1 MPPSSGPQ
9 VPAPYS
15 EPAASVAPPAPAR
28 PIDQE
33 QTILLEQP
41 PRPPVRRT
49 RYRWLRSLRVRLT
62 LIFVCLAALLFIIL
76 GLVLNAVSARVLYA
90 DEQLGVTGEAAAI
103 VATQQHAFD
112 TQVNG
117 TVSAHCAGAIGYQQA
132 FQNTI
137 VQSLKTIHP
146 SIQSVYLLDRTGTVL
161 APDAAAVPVGSNAP
175 YLDMAQLRR
184 LWAQT
189 LQGSRR
195 AGTGSIG
202 AVSYF
207 SKDAKG
213 QTLGVTLLAERYRTA
228 SSCVNPSNGTL
239 GVVEVVTTFPRA
251 QTILG
256 TLHLVL
262 LLMLIA
268 IIVGGVLIGGPLI
281 SRALSP
287 LTRMTRAAQL
297 IARGDLSQRVRL
309 PHSGDEIGQLAD
321 SFDEMAA
328 RIQSAFA
335 VQQASEERMRQFI
348 ADASHEL
355 RTPLTSIRGFVDVL
369 LRGAKDDPDTAEEV
383 LLATRREAERMSRLV
398 NDLLT
403 LARLDVGRPM
413 ELQPVDIIGLVGEA
427 VDQGRIL
434 AGEREVSMHTDGAG
448 RLMLMAD
455 PDRIK
460 QVLLVLLDNALKY
473 GRQTPDGWVRVEVSR
488 NASAAII
495 TVTDNGEGI
504 AAEDLPHIFDRFY
517 RAQRAARARRLT
529 ETSQRAAVS
538 SRSRLPAPPESMP
551 RPPQR
556 EGSGLGLPIAQGI
569 VRAHGGMLTVRSQ
582 PSRGTQFTVTLP
594 THTPVR

>member
-1 MPPSSGPQ
+1 MLI
-9 VPAPYS
+9 A
-15 EPAASVAPPAPAR
+15 APPHSSDRNTPY
-28 PIDQE
+28 
-33 QTILLEQP
+33 
-41 PRPPVRRT
+41 RR
-49 RYRWLRSLRVRLT
+49 LRSLRVRLT
-62 LIFVCLAALLFIIL
+62 LTFVCLTAVLFIIL

-103 VATQQHAFD
+103 VATQQHTFD
-112 TQVNG
+112 VQVNG
-117 TVSAHCAGAIGYQQA
+117 TVSAGCAGAVSYQQA

-137 VQSLKTIHP
+137 VHGLKTIHP
-146 SIQSVYLLDRTGTVL
+146 SIQSVYLLDHAGTVL
-161 APDAAAVPVGSNAP
+161 APDNAAVPAGNTGP
-175 YLDMAQLRR
+175 YLDTTQLRK
-184 LWAQT
+184 LWTQV
-189 LQGSRR
+189 LQASRR

-207 SKDAKG
+207 RTNSKG
-213 QTLGVTLLAERYRTA
+213 QTLGVVLVAERYHTA
-228 SSCVNPSNGTL
+228 SSCVNPGNGAF
-239 GVVEVVTTFPRA
+239 GVVEVINTFPRA
-251 QTILG
+251 QAILG

-262 LLMLIA
+262 LLMLAA
-268 IIVGGVLIGGPLI
+268 ILIGGLLIGGALI
-281 SRALSP
+281 SQALSP
-287 LTRMTRAAQL
+287 LTRMTRATQL
-297 IARGDLSQRVRL
+297 IAHGDLSQRVRL
-309 PHSGDEIGQLAD
+309 PHRADEIGQLAD
-321 SFDEMAA
+321 SFDEMAS

-369 LRGAKDDPDTAEEV
+369 LRGAKDDPATAEEV
-383 LLATRREAERMSRLV
+383 LIATRREAERMSRLV

-413 ELQPVDIIGLVGEA
+413 EMQPVDFIGLVGEA

-460 QVLLVLLDNALKY
+460 QVLLILLDNALKY
-473 GRQTPDGWVRVEVSR
+473 GRQTPDGWVRVEVGR
-488 NASAAII
+488 TASTAII
-495 TVTDNGEGI
+495 TVTDNGDGI

-517 RAQRAARARRLT
+517 RAQRAARARRLI

-538 SRSRLPAPPESMP
+538 PRSAALGPSESPPRLA
-551 RPPQR
+551 QK

-569 VRAHGGMLTVRSQ
+569 VRAHGGTLTVRSQ
-582 PSRGTQFTVTLP
+582 PGRGTQFTITLP
-594 THTPVR
+594 TSKLVRQG

>member
-1 MPPSSGPQ
+1 PS
-9 VPAPYS
+9 
-15 EPAASVAPPAPAR
+15 
-28 PIDQE
+28 DQE
-33 QTILLEQP
+33 QTLLVAPPQP
-41 PRPPVRRT
+41 RSNGRIRFRR
-49 RYRWLRSLRVRLT
+49 LRSLRVRLT
-62 LIFVCLAALLFIIL
+62 LTFVGLAVILFLIL
-76 GLVLNAVSARVLYA
+76 GLVLNAISARVLYA
-90 DEQLGVTGEAAAI
+90 DEQLGVTGESAAI
-103 VATQQHAFD
+103 VATQQHTFD
-112 TQVNG
+112 AQVNG
-117 TVSAHCAGAIGYQQA
+117 AVSAACAGAISYQQA

-137 VQSLKTIHP
+137 VHSLKTIHP
-146 SIQSVYLLDRTGTVL
+146 SIQAVYLLDHTGTVL
-161 APDAAAVPVGSNAP
+161 APDGTAVPAGSSAP
-175 YLDMAQLRR
+175 YLDATQLRK
-184 LWAQT
+184 LWTQVSQA
-189 LQGSRR
+189 SRR

-202 AVSYF
+202 ATSYF
-207 SKDAKG
+207 SKDPKG
-213 QTLGVTLLAERYRTA
+213 QTLGVTLIAERYRTA
-228 SSCVNPSNGTL
+228 SSCVNPTNGAL
-239 GVVEVVTTFPRA
+239 GVVEIVTTFPRA
-251 QTILG
+251 QAILS

-262 LLMLIA
+262 LLMLLA
-268 IIVGGVLIGGPLI
+268 IILGGVLIGGPLV

-287 LTRMTRAAQL
+287 LTRMTQAARL

-321 SFDEMAA
+321 SFDEMAS
-328 RIQSAFA
+328 RIQTAFA

-369 LRGAKDDPDTAEEV
+369 LRGAKDDPATAEEV
-383 LLATRREAERMSRLV
+383 LIATRREAERMSRLV

-413 ELQPVDIIGLVGEA
+413 ELQPVDTIGLVGEA

-473 GRQTPDGWVRVEVSR
+473 GRQAPSGWVRVEVSR
-488 NASAAII
+488 NAGAAII

-504 AAEDLPHIFDRFY
+504 APEDLPHIFDRFY
-517 RAQRAARARRLT
+517 RAQRAARARRLI

-538 SRSRLPAPPESMP
+538 PRPALPAPTEPAP
-551 RPPQR
+551 RPPQK

-569 VRAHGGMLTVRSQ
+569 VRAHGGTLTVRSEVG
-582 PSRGTQFTVTLP
+582 RGTQFTITLP
-594 THTPVR
+594 AHTPIRPA